1 MKKKI
6 LLIILSLFVFS
17 QSGYSQGKV
26 GWSIFRKLISPKVKS
41 SATTVSLGVRGDLSG
56 VFYNPSV
63 LGYNIHR
70 ELFLFSEIG
79 QDSGTSGGL
88 IYGHPLGKSSIAFGV
103 AYYNAGKMTLSWLDD
118 GVLKEENV
126 TAQQDVLGLVSYGM
140 KMNDFIS
147 VGATL
152 KGATSQFFGKASA
165 VAFAGDTG
173 VAVAPHL
180 GTLSL
185 TASVQNMEFFSSKF
199 VNTKNKLPFSGYAA
213 ANYVF
218 FIKGFDQAYVAP
230 GVDVTYLV
238 KDQKFIPDFGLEIG
252 YDPFSLSLGY
262 QLNDENSF
270 NIGAIYLRPQYDV
283 AYSFVLGQYLN
294 PAHRISIGYR
304 IP

>member
-17 QSGYSQGKV
+17 QLGYSRGKV
-26 GWSIFRKLISPKVKS
+26 GWSIFRKLISPKVKA

-63 LGYNIHR
+63 LGYNVNR

-79 QDSGTSGGL
+79 KDSGTSGGFV
-88 IYGHPLGKSSIAFGV
+88 YGHPLGKSSIAFGL
-103 AYYNAGKMTLSWLDD
+103 AYYNAGKMTLSWLDH
-118 GVLKEENV
+118 GVLKDETV

-140 KMNDFIS
+140 QINNFVS
-147 VGATL
+147 VGATI
-152 KGATSQFFGKASA
+152 KGATSQLFGRASA
-165 VAFAGDTG
+165 VAFAGDAG
-173 VAVAPHL
+173 VAVSPHL

-185 TASVQNMEFFSSKF
+185 TASIQNVGFASKF
-199 VNTKNKLPFSGYAA
+199 VSTANKLPFSGYAA

-218 FIKGFDQAYVAP
+218 FINGLDKAYVAP

-238 KDQKFIPDFGLEIG
+238 DDQKFIPDVGLEIG

-262 QLNDENSF
+262 QMNDENSF
-270 NIGAIYLRPQYDV
+270 NIGAIYLRPKYDV
-283 AYSFVLGQYLN
+283 AYSFVLGKYLN

-304 IP
+304 F